1 MYHANLC
8 GHASVGPSG
17 MEDNHVAMYRLNTT
31 NTFSGGFPQD
41 RAEYRGYCTR
51 ICGGDPFSV
60 EDTLALQLERRGPQ
74 YADLAGDSVVGL
86 ASLAVTLA
94 SRSRLAVN
102 GTVESVGRLL
112 SHSLDEGG
120 GAVGAGAGRAGK
132 WRGSLDAVRNVVS
145 SRSEEFCP
153 LMCAVRSALLEPRGA
168 WPTGCATAVGAC
180 RVIKAGSLRS
190 PSSNGSLFPRTLRS
204 EQAERHANLFIPRS

>member
-1 MYHANLC
+1 MPPCSLGSCNFL
-8 GHASVGPSG
+8 P
-17 MEDNHVAMYRLNTT
+17 RLP
-31 NTFSGGFPQD
+31 PQD
-41 RAEYRGYCTR
+41 RAEYRGYCES

-112 SHSLDEGG
+112 AHSIGGGGDGGGG
-120 GAVGAGAGRAGK
+120 GAGRTSK
-132 WRGSLDAVRNVVS
+132 WRGSLEAVRNVVS
-145 SRSEEFCP
+145 
-153 LMCAVRSALLEPRGA
+153 
-168 WPTGCATAVGAC
+168 
-180 RVIKAGSLRS
+180 
-190 PSSNGSLFPRTLRS
+190 
-204 EQAERHANLFIPRS
+204 